1 MSDAADRL
9 ARSRLAI
16 LQQIERRERRG
27 NSSRE
32 ARNEGRRE
40 SRARAGAQAAGAAG
54 HDDDYND
61 ADSESGEGWFGNARS
76 ALRMWWRHHP
86 AHMGLELATP
96 MLSAYAR
103 KKPVQFLGIAAA
115 VGAIVVVAK
124 PWRLISATGLVMA
137 LLKSSQIS
145 SLVMSAM
152 AGADFGRDRPPYDD
166 DE

>member
-16 LQQIERRERRG
+16 LQQIERREKRG
-27 NSSRE
+27 SGRDS
-32 ARNEGRRE
+32 RRE
-40 SRARAGAQAAGAAG
+40 GERAETRARAQAAGDAG
-54 HDDDYND
+54 QDDYD
-61 ADSESGEGWFGNARS
+61 DRDSSGGWFGNARN
-76 ALRMWWRHHP
+76 ALRIWWRHHP

-115 VGAIVVVAK
+115 VGAVVVVAK

-152 AGADFGRDRPPYDD
+152 AGADFGQDRPPYED
-166 DE
+166 DER